1 MFNPAIIAKALK
13 MNELRK
19 QFQPQAIKV
28 FEAVQESA
36 THDGFVYVF
45 QAKFK
50 TEAEAKAF
58 KEFAAFSADIEKMLN
73 EA

>member
-19 QFQPQAIKV
+19 KFMPEAIKIY
-28 FEAVQESA
+28 ETIQPSP
-36 THDGFVYVF
+36 TGGFVYVF
-45 QAKFK
+45 QAKFA

-58 KEFAAFSADIEKMLN
+58 KEFASFSADIEKMLN